1 MKILF
6 VCTGNTCRSPMAQ
19 ALFASIA
26 DEKGLEVTVKS
37 AGIFASN
44 EGKASPQAIEALFEK
59 SIPLNHSSS
68 KLTEELLREAHYVF
82 TMTMQH
88 KQLITEQYAH
98 AKGKVFTLK
107 EFATGTEGDV
117 SDPFGGSLSVYQET
131 RDELEAL
138 LYQLAEKLKK
148 IIIIDNL

>member
-1 MKILF
+1 MMNILF

-26 DEKGLEVTVKS
+26 DEKGLQATVKS

-44 EGKASPQAIEALFEK
+44 EGKASPQAVEALFEK

-68 KLTEELLREAHYVF
+68 LLTEDLLHEADYVF
-82 TMTMQH
+82 TMTIQH
-88 KQLITEQYAH
+88 KQLIVEQYAH
-98 AKGKVFTLK
+98 AKEKVFTLK

-117 SDPFGGSLSVYQET
+117 SDPFGGSLAVYQET

-148 IIIIDNL
+148 DRTSS

>member
-1 MKILF
+1 M
-6 VCTGNTCRSPMAQ
+6 
-19 ALFASIA
+19 
-26 DEKGLEVTVKS
+26 
-37 AGIFASN
+37 
-44 EGKASPQAIEALFEK
+44 
-59 SIPLNHSSS
+59 
-68 KLTEELLREAHYVF
+68 TEDLLREAHYVF

-88 KQLITEQYAH
+88 KQLIAEQYAH

-148 IIIIDNL
+148 DHHNR

>member
-1 MKILF
+1 MNILF

-26 DEKGLEVTVKS
+26 NEKGLRVTVKS
-37 AGIFASN
+37 AGIFVSGA
-44 EGKASPQAIEALFEK
+44 GKASPQAVEALFEK

-68 KLTEELLREAHYVF
+68 KLTENLLHEADYVF
-82 TMTMQH
+82 TMTIQH
-88 KQLITEQYAH
+88 KQLIVEQFAD
-98 AKGKVFTLK
+98 AQEKIFTLK

-117 SDPFGGSLSVYQET
+117 SDPFGGSLSIYQET

-138 LYQLAEKLKK
+138 LYQLAEKFKQ
-148 IIIIDNL
+148 DRTSS

>member
-37 AGIFASN
+37 AGIFATD

-88 KQLITEQYAH
+88 KQLITEQYTH

-148 IIIIDNL
+148 DHHHR